1 MPASRLKSQCFHIN
15 GTHCTWTGVVGM
27 VKRGEID
34 VGIADFTK
42 TRNRIEIV
50 DFGYPLIHAR
60 YV

>member
-1 MPASRLKSQCFHIN
+1 MPN
-15 GTHCTWTGVVGM
+15 DGVYGTNSTGTWTGVVGM

-50 DFGYPLIHAR
+50 DFAYPLIHAR